1 MSALP
6 FLQVHLPGYVEDY
19 EALKAKGVDVVA
31 CVSVN
36 DAYVM
41 EAWGQQQNATGKVRM
56 LADTSGEFTNVR
68 IVCIIV

>member
-1 MSALP
+1 M
-6 FLQVHLPGYVEDY
+6 HLPGYVEDY

-41 EAWGQQQNATGKVRM
+41 EAWGRQQNATGKVRM

-68 IVCIIV
+68 IVCIIMCRQ